1 MENLNV
7 QTSPFQL
14 KFQRIK
20 KIDFNLNESLEADKA
35 LKIQANIN
43 IKKNEE
49 KLLAVVELIFFIN
62 KDNNSAKI
70 NATIINEGVFE
81 WNKSLD
87 NLETY
92 LKVNAPA
99 VLFSQIRTLFSTLT
113 LAAGIPNM
121 NIPLINFDNTD
132 NSK

>member
-1 MENLNV
+1 MENLNI

-35 LKIQANIN
+35 LNIQANIN

-49 KLLAVVELIFFIN
+49 KLIAVVELIFFIN
-62 KDNNSAKI
+62 KDNDSAKI
-70 NATIINEGVFE
+70 NAIIINEGIFE
-81 WNKSLD
+81 WDKNLD

>member
-1 MENLNV
+1 MENLNI

-35 LKIQANIN
+35 LDIQANIN

-49 KLLAVVELIFFIN
+49 KLIAVVELIFFIN

-70 NATIINEGVFE
+70 NATIINEGIFE
-81 WNKSLD
+81 WDKNLD